1 MGDVVDTHAIK
12 IALEQVVALEGKVRV
27 GKGKLCD
34 QQVRWLWNPLA
45 ASHTELPNNLVNL
58 RIVGIRRSQLKR
70 VRLFNEQDVLD
81 AEQSFARV
89 IDSRCKL
96 CPPIIRLRPRHPRP
110 QSCSR

>member
-58 RIVGIRRSQLKR
+58 RIVGIRGSQLKPF
-70 VRLFNEQDVLD
+70 RLFNEQKVLD
-81 AEQSFARV
+81 PDQSFPRVLQSRSTLSAR
-89 IDSRCKL
+89 
-96 CPPIIRLRPRHPRP
+96 IIP
-110 QSCSR
+110 